1 MRYRKSIEVPVAI
14 AAPFAYVADF
24 GNAAEWDPGLKESR
38 RIVLVGSGAKAWS
51 RDEVTFEPGG
61 SSGGSGSGPGA
72 ASGATSATRPWPG
85 CSARLTP
92 APRAEPML
100 ERMSRTARMLCT
112 LGVTVALVLLGV
124 AAPPGHSAPARAG
137 KAHPTPAELR
147 AILQALPT
155 GQRLCYRQLAW
166 ISGTDRRYA
175 VIVTQATCGSSRYN
189 HSWLRRAAA
198 AGSGPWK
205 VISVRGGTIDSPAG
219 CATSKLVPRDIRCL

>member
-1 MRYRKSIEVPVAI
+1 
-14 AAPFAYVADF
+14 
-24 GNAAEWDPGLKESR
+24 
-38 RIVLVGSGAKAWS
+38 
-51 RDEVTFEPGG
+51 
-61 SSGGSGSGPGA
+61 
-72 ASGATSATRPWPG
+72 
-85 CSARLTP
+85 
-92 APRAEPML
+92 
-100 ERMSRTARMLCT
+100 MSRTVSVLCT